1 MDSAQTPEQARK
13 QRTASRQV
21 ERLAH
26 YLTGPCG
33 KETDDCFVR
42 IPLSDGSSVSVTFE
56 RLNEDVNNGKPIPIG
71 EIAFR
76 LTEIAHELYQW
87 NRITVGGRVQIS
99 GAELT
104 LTPVTL
110 KVADD
115 RRRW

>member
-1 MDSAQTPEQARK
+1 MGS
-13 QRTASRQV
+13 
-21 ERLAH
+21 
-26 YLTGPCG
+26 
-33 KETDDCFVR
+33 
-42 IPLSDGSSVSVTFE
+42 LS
-56 RLNEDVNNGKPIPIG
+56 PIG
-71 EIAFR
+71 
-76 LTEIAHELYQW
+76 EIAHELYQW